1 MDKWYNS
8 AMDNKILK
16 GWENVLTRMATDIS
30 AVSFDLWLKPL
41 EIVDF
46 KDNAIILSAP
56 SVVTKSQIL
65 KNFKEPLL
73 NAIMSEFDNVIGF
86 ELFTPEEKEEYLKYN
101 KPFENEI
108 QQSTVS
114 SSLDNFNPKYTFDN
128 FVVGKSNQFVYTAC
142 RAVAENPAM
151 RFNPLFIYGGVGLGK
166 THLLHAIGNYIKNN
180 LQDKKIVYVT
190 CENFINDYVYAL
202 KFNSTN
208 DTIITNFREKYRNV
222 DVLMVDDIQF
232 ISEKKAL
239 QEEFFH
245 TFNDLYQ
252 KNKQIIISS
261 DRPPREIS
269 ALEDRLKSRFGSGLI
284 QDIQKPDLETRIAIL
299 EKKATIENYAI
310 EKDAIKF
317 IAEKVDSNIREM
329 EGFLSKVI
337 FFGSLLGKSVA
348 TVDEA
353 QEALKNYI
361 ETNKESLSTDRIINV
376 VCDYFN
382 VTKEDLI
389 GKKKTK
395 EIVTAR
401 QICVYLITE
410 MMDLPLTAIGEIFG
424 GRDHTTIIH
433 SRDKIEQLVKN
444 KTNVSVAVNDLKAM
458 LGN

>member
-1 MDKWYNS
+1 MEINISKKW
-8 AMDNKILK
+8 K
-16 GWENVLTRMATDIS
+16 NVLTKVSSSMS

-41 EIVDF
+41 EIIDI
-46 KDNAIILSAP
+46 KDSALILAAP
-56 SVVTKSQIL
+56 SSVSKNQIM
-65 KNFKEPLL
+65 KNFKDALL
-73 NAIMSEFDNVIGF
+73 DAISSEFDYIADF
-86 ELFTPEEKEEYLKYN
+86 EIFSPDEKEEYLKYN
-101 KPFENEI
+101 KPFEEEDLSKVNNK
-108 QQSTVS
+108 QSY
-114 SSLDNFNPKYTFDN
+114 DNFNVKYTFDN

-142 RAVAENPAM
+142 RAVAENPAT

-180 LQDKKIVYVT
+180 SKDKKIVYVT

-208 DTIITNFREKYRNV
+208 DTIITNFRDKYRNV
-222 DVLMVDDIQF
+222 DVLMIDDIQF

-269 ALEDRLKSRFGSGLI
+269 ALEERLKSRFNSGLI

-299 EKKATIENYAI
+299 EKKASI
-310 EKDAIKF
+310 EKYTINKEAIQF
-317 IAEKVDSNIREM
+317 IAERIDTNIREM

-337 FFGSLLGKSVA
+337 FYSSLLGKNSA
-348 TVDEA
+348 TLEDA
-353 QEALKNYI
+353 QEALKNYL
-361 ETNKESLSTDRIINV
+361 ETNKESLSTDRIIKV

-382 VTKEDLI
+382 VTKDDLI
-389 GKKKTK
+389 GKRKNK
-395 EIVTAR
+395 EIATAR
-401 QICVYLITE
+401 QICIYLITE
-410 MMDLPLTAIGEIFG
+410 MMDLPLTAIGEVFG

-433 SRDKIEQLVKN
+433 SRDKIEELT
-444 KTNVSVAVNDLKAM
+444 KTKSSISVAVNDLKAM
-458 LGN
+458 LKD